1 MNELLKML
9 LEMMEEAV
17 PTSEKEDTS
26 KSTEEEGEFK
36 SLVPETEVKHWE
48 EVCNQCRTYI
58 KEVHIP
64 DVMKKLDMKD
74 LTAKQRVHYMVY
86 LVLISDLT
94 RDLGALAT
102 INTKGVEAI
111 DRAHSEGMSYHR
123 MERNLFLNSM
133 MGGVNKK

>member
-48 EVCNQCRTYI
+48 EMYSQHKKYI
-58 KEVHIP
+58 EEVHIP

-74 LTAKQRVHYMVY
+74 LTAKQRVHYMIY
-86 LVLISDLT
+86 LDLISDLA

-102 INTKGVEAI
+102 INVRGVEAI
-111 DRAHSEGMSYHR
+111 EQAHREGMSYHK
-123 MERNLFLNSM
+123 MEMNLFLNTV

>member
-48 EVCNQCRTYI
+48 EMFNQHKKYI
-58 KEVHIP
+58 EEVHIP
-64 DVMKKLDMKD
+64 DVMKKLDMKN

-86 LVLISDLT
+86 LDLIKDLT

-102 INTKGVEAI
+102 VNTKGVEAI
-111 DRAHSEGMSYHR
+111 DKARSEGMSFR
-123 MERNLFLNSM
+123 EMEINLFLNSM
-133 MGGVNKK
+133 MGGASKK

>member
-17 PTSEKEDTS
+17 PTSEREDTS
-26 KSTEEEGEFK
+26 KSTEEGEFK

-48 EVCNQCRTYI
+48 EMFNQHKKYI
-58 KEVHIP
+58 EEVHIS

-86 LVLISDLT
+86 LDLISDLT

-102 INTKGVEAI
+102 VNTKGVEAI
-111 DRAHSEGMSYHR
+111 DEARSEGMSFR
-123 MERNLFLNSM
+123 EMEINLFLNSM

>member
-48 EVCNQCRTYI
+48 EMFNQHKKYI
-58 KEVHIP
+58 EEVHIP

-86 LVLISDLT
+86 LDLISDLT

-102 INTKGVEAI
+102 VNTRGVEAI
-111 DRAHSEGMSYHR
+111 DEARSEGMSFR
-123 MERNLFLNSM
+123 EMEINLFLNSM
-133 MGGVNKK
+133 MGGASKK